1 MLSLTQRKEKKV
13 TEEVSIQLSPKEWTK
28 YRRTRRKKKGKTEKV
43 EDTREKARSMSL
55 PHPCLCNSF
64 NLEHSSMS

>member
-28 YRRTRRKKKGKTEKV
+28 YRRTRRKKKEKLKKLKT
-43 EDTREKARSMSL
+43 
-55 PHPCLCNSF
+55 
-64 NLEHSSMS
+64 LERKHAL